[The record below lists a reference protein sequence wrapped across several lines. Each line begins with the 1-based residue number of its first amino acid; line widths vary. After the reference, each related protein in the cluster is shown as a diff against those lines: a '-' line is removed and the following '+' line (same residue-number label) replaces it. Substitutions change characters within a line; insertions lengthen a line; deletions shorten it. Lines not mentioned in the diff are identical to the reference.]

1 MSISKQVKENVN
13 KIITSTFAI
22 IQNVY
27 DKQKEVDGKPN
38 EDSKSRIIFP
48 KKRDMTIRVSE
59 QELRFIFVEQL
70 NIWIKKGWDVYYSVE
85 TPTKDC
91 YVFTDKGNN
100 NVPRIAEKDK
110 EGNPLEGQSASFDL
124 VIHDVNYKRIA
135 LIEFKANN
143 ASENDHKKDFCKLN
157 NEIERNEKE
166 DVEAETFFIE
176 ILTGSNK
183 QTYSSIAKKIKSFK
197 GVFRCYSLG
206 EKGEITDEII
216 KRQNDPS
223 SSL

>member
-1 MSISKQVKENVN
+1 MSNSEQVRKNVN
-13 KIITSTFAI
+13 EIITSTFAI
-22 IQNVY
+22 LQNVY

-38 EDSKSRIIFP
+38 EDSGSCIIFP
-48 KKRDMTIRVSE
+48 KKRDKSTRVSE
-59 QELRFIFVEQL
+59 QELRFIFIEQL
-70 NIWIKKGWDVYYSVE
+70 NKKIKEGWNVFYSVE
-85 TPTKDC
+85 TPTKDR
-91 YVFTDKGNN
+91 YVFTKKGNN

-124 VIHDVNYKRIA
+124 VIHNANYKRIA

-157 NEIERNEKE
+157 NEIERKE
-166 DVEAETFFIE
+166 QDVVAETFFIE
-176 ILTGSNK
+176 ILTGSDK
-183 QTYSSIAKKIKSFK
+183 QTYSSIAEKIKSFK

-216 KRQNDPS
+216 KRQNDHPS
-223 SSL
+223 SL

>member
-48 KKRDMTIRVSE
+48 KKRDMTTRVSE
-59 QELRFIFVEQL
+59 QELRFIFIEQL
-70 NIWIKKGWDVYYSVE
+70 NKKIQEEGWNVYYSVE

-91 YVFTDKGNN
+91 YVFTKKKNDTRD
-100 NVPRIAEKDK
+100 VPRIAEKDENGK
-110 EGNPLEGQSASFDL
+110 PVEGQSASFDL
-124 VIHDVNYKRIA
+124 VIHDANYKRIA

-143 ASENDHKKDFCKLN
+143 ASKHEKDFCKLN
-157 NEIERNEKE
+157 NEIERKE
-166 DVEAETFFIE
+166 DDVIAETFFVE
-176 ILTGSNK
+176 ILKASDKN
-183 QTYSSIAKKIKSFK
+183 TYDSLKGKIKDYK
-197 GVFRCYSLG
+197 GIFRCYSLG
-206 EKGEITDEII
+206 EKSEITKKII
-216 KRQNDPS
+216 KR
-223 SSL
+223 